1 MPEVMRRP
9 DGVPFWSNECEDPIK
24 AIEFAL
30 EELDDQNDAYIFLS
44 DWFHGSVEE
53 FPEFFKHVGVAI

>member
-1 MPEVMRRP
+1 MTDIMRRP
-9 DGVPFWSNECEDPIK
+9 DGVPFWSKECEDPIK

-30 EELDDQNDAYIFLS
+30 EIRDLNNMQVFLE

-53 FPEFFKHVGVAI
+53 FPEFFKHVGVYI